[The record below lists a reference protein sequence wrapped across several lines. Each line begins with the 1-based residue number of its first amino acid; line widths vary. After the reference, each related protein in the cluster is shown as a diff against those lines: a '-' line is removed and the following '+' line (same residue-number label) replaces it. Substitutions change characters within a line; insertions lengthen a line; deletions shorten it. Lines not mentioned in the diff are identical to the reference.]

1 MVVTWREPNCA
12 CKLYQNFQHYQFFCF
27 RSCHCNCL
35 SAEAVVSY
43 YLLRVSTLFIR
54 LMDSIIII
62 SPWFYQL
69 MQIESFLDRYKY
81 LTQCFMRHVGR
92 HISLSSLGRKV
103 IYSWYTYQCCHWH
116 TWTGRGWLSSILSF
130 SSFIIQLSKRHT
142 YLVPMHISCA
152 YASFEPTI
160 GGRMILCIASA
171 GDCIFVFT
179 QTIDS
184 PMLLV
189 VSSRFVYFT
198 LPHLIHTW

>member
-116 TWTGRGWLSSILSF
+116 TWTDRGWLSSILSF
-130 SSFIIQLSKRHT
+130 SSFIIQLSKRH
-142 YLVPMHISCA
+142 ISCA
-152 YASFEPTI
+152 YAH
-160 GGRMILCIASA
+160 ILCL
-171 GDCIFVFT
+171 CI
-179 QTIDS
+179 IRAHNWGSYDS
-184 PMLLV
+184 MHCLCRRLYLRLYPDY
-189 VSSRFVYFT
+189 RFSNAT
-198 LPHLIHTW
+198 CR